1 MRLYAESYTALRECH
16 KGHCWLMDKTGKEK
30 LVDQVKHGANVTFSE
45 VACCTVVGR
54 ETVLIRKCV
63 LNETYFQNKGRKSI
77 MCVQGESANDKQIGK
92 MLTIDGSG
100 VQTDVPYAIL
110 VLEIG
115 GYIEINSKVKVLK

>member
-30 LVDQVKHGANVTFSE
+30 LVDQIKHGANVTFSE
-45 VACCTVVGR
+45 VACCTVLVR
-54 ETVLIRKCV
+54 ETVLICKCI

-77 MCVQGESANDKQIGK
+77 MCIGESANDKQIVK
-92 MLTIDGSG
+92 MLTIG
-100 VQTDVPYAIL
+100 VQIDVPYAFV

-115 GYIEINSKVKVLK
+115 GYVEINSKVKVLK